1 MKEKSFFTMEV
12 LLATIALALGSF
24 MNILDVTIVNTSVS
38 HIAGD
43 FAIPYSSGTWVI
55 TSYSVSEAILL
66 PLTGWLTMRF
76 GMLKQYIW
84 ATILFTLASILCGL
98 SPTFELLLA
107 SRVLQGIVGASMIP
121 LSQSLL
127 MSIYPP
133 EKRGMAIGIW
143 AMTAVL
149 APIAGP
155 ILGGYITD
163 IASWRWT
170 FYINLPIGIFSAWMV
185 KRIFQ
190 KRGWKDEI
198 KKLPIDYFGLISLAV
213 SVGCLQLLLDTGADN
228 DWFSSIQIRVLAI
241 ISFVF
246 MGMFIIWE
254 LHQKNPVVNL
264 KYFLNR
270 NFVIG
275 VLVLCIGSTAF
286 FATVVILPIWLQNYM
301 GYTAFKSGLTTST
314 TSIFVVILAP
324 FIGNMLSKVDARKVV
339 AFGFI
344 TFFTVSIFAAKMT
357 PDVTSGYIAI
367 VRLMTG
373 IGLACFFIP
382 LNNIMFADIANNEI
396 PSASGVSNFM
406 RNIGNSIG
414 TSLVVAYWDH
424 VQAGHHEQLIGAV
437 NEGNS
442 NYLSYIDN
450 IGGSV
455 TTSLALINQTI
466 NAQSALMGIND
477 IMLGSG
483 VIMLCLIPVVFIAK
497 KSNKQVEG
505 GGH

>member
-1 MKEKSFFTMEV
+1 MSNKSFFTFEI

-84 ATILFTLASILCGL
+84 ATILFTVASIFCGL
-98 SPTFELLLA
+98 SPNFDMLLF

-127 MSIYPP
+127 MSIYPK
-133 EKRGMAIGIW
+133 EKRGLAIGIW

-155 ILGGYITD
+155 ILGGWITD
-163 IASWRWT
+163 VSSWRWT
-170 FYINLPIGIFSAWMV
+170 FYINLPIGLFSAWMV
-185 KRIFQ
+185 KNIFE

-198 KKLPIDYFGLISLAV
+198 KSTPIDYFGLLSLAI
-213 SVGCLQLLLDTGADN
+213 SVGCLQLLLDTGADK
-228 DWFSSIQIRVLAI
+228 DWFESIDIRILSIV
-241 ISFVF
+241 SFVF

-264 KYFLNR
+264 KYFTNR
-270 NFVIG
+270 NFLVG
-275 VLVLCIGSTAF
+275 VLLLCIGSTAF

-301 GYTAFKSGLTTST
+301 GYTAFKSGLATST
-314 TSIFVVILAP
+314 TSIFVVVLAP
-324 FIGNMLSKVDARKVV
+324 IIGSMLHKVDARKVV
-339 AFGFI
+339 AFGFA
-344 TFFTVSIFAAKMT
+344 TFFIVAMFTSKMT
-357 PDVTSGYIAI
+357 PEVTSTFIA
-367 VRLMTG
+367 VGRLMTG

-382 LNNIMFADIANNEI
+382 LNNIMFADIPNEEI
-396 PSASGVSNFM
+396 PSASGISNFT

-424 VQAGHHEQLIGAV
+424 VQAAHHEQMISAI
-437 NEGNS
+437 NES
-442 NYLSYIDN
+442 NANYQSYIDS
-450 IGGSV
+450 IGGSI
-455 TTSLALINQTI
+455 TSNLATINQTI
-466 NAQSALMGIND
+466 NSQSALMGIND

-483 VIMLCLIPVVFIAK
+483 VIMLCLIPLVFLAH
-497 KSNKQVEG
+497 KSSKVVEG
-505 GGH
+505 AGH

>member
-1 MKEKSFFTMEV
+1 MKNKSFFTFEI

-76 GMLKQYIW
+76 GMLRQYIW
-84 ATILFTLASILCGL
+84 ATLLFTVASVLCGL
-98 SPTFELLLA
+98 SPSFEMLLA

-185 KRIFQ
+185 KNIFE

-198 KKLPIDYFGLISLAV
+198 KKLPIDYFGLISLAI
-213 SVGCLQLLLDTGADN
+213 SVGCLQLLLDTGADK
-228 DWFSSIQIRVLAI
+228 DWFSSISIRALAI
-241 ISFVF
+241 VSFMF

-324 FIGNMLSKVDARKVV
+324 LIGSMLHKVDARKVV
-339 AFGFI
+339 GFGFI
-344 TFFTVSIFAAKMT
+344 TFFTVSLFAAQMT
-357 PDVTSGYIAI
+357 PEVTSGYIALT
-367 VRLMTG
+367 RLMTG

-382 LNNIMFADIANNEI
+382 LNNIMFADIENGEI
-396 PSASGVSNFM
+396 PSASGISNFM

-414 TSLVVAYWDH
+414 TSLVVAYWNH
-424 VQAGHHEQLIGAV
+424 VQAAHHEQMISAI
-437 NEGNS
+437 NAGNN
-442 NYLSYIDN
+442 NYMSYISN
-450 IGGSV
+450 MGGEN
-455 TTSLALINQTI
+455 TLNLATINQII
-466 NAQSALMGIND
+466 NSQAALMGIND

-483 VIMLCLIPVVFIAK
+483 VIMLCLIPLVFIAH
-497 KSNKQVEG
+497 KSNKQIEG